1 MNRTLAE
8 WLTRPTVA
16 RVVVAIAVIV
26 GLAAGVVSA
35 RVDHDDDVLAFLPE
49 DDADVRAFRA
59 INRSF
64 GGLDVA
70 IVGIEADNPLD
81 PELFGKLR
89 DLTKTLND
97 AAEVKFALSL
107 ANVNDFQPSP
117 DGGIEADLLV
127 RDVPDSR
134 EGQRALKQKVM
145 SRDLIVGQLI
155 APGGKAT
162 IIYAFAAFG
171 ADPRAFAAKVKSEV
185 LQRFPSRSVYLGG
198 APFVSTYIYDSTQA
212 DLRSLTP
219 WAVAVI
225 VLLVF
230 AAFNDVRGVVLAL
243 LATTFG
249 IVVALALMVLTGH
262 RYNIVLSSMP
272 VILFSV
278 GSAYGI
284 HVLARYYALAADRPP
299 REALVDALTEVG
311 PTVIAAG
318 GTTMVGLLSFL
329 TMDIAP
335 LRSFGLFTAAGIGAA
350 LLSSLT
356 FVPAAVVVFNIRGRT
371 PSNAFGLLT
380 RWTQGLAA
388 YRGPAFAVVI
398 ACTAA
403 GAYATTQ
410 VDTRMDQSAFF
421 SFDSPP
427 ARADRFARR
436 HFGGAVFIQV
446 HATADF
452 SSPGVLRAWTRLADE
467 VSTLSHVSSVQHIG
481 QVVAQL
487 NAALAGARRIPDTDA
502 QVKLLYRF
510 LAGDAAVEQLVT
522 GDRKQSIMHIKV
534 STADLDELD
543 QTLAAIERLTADSLP
558 RRLRTVT
565 VEAAPARAWLSS
577 FLLGRIDAITRG
589 ADVPQGAAQ
598 LERLRAELAKAPP
611 PSQAADVRADLSSFL
626 ASPEAMVDLSSD
638 QAQRD
643 AIVAA
648 LMQPTEESQ

>member
-1 MNRTLAE
+1 
-8 WLTRPTVA
+8 
-16 RVVVAIAVIV
+16 
-26 GLAAGVVSA
+26 
-35 RVDHDDDVLAFLPE
+35 
-49 DDADVRAFRA
+49 
-59 INRSF
+59 
-64 GGLDVA
+64 
-70 IVGIEADNPLD
+70 
-81 PELFGKLR
+81 
-89 DLTKTLND
+89 
-97 AAEVKFALSL
+97 
-107 ANVNDFQPSP
+107 
-117 DGGIEADLLV
+117 
-127 RDVPDSR
+127 
-134 EGQRALKQKVM
+134 
-145 SRDLIVGQLI
+145 
-155 APGGKAT
+155 
-162 IIYAFAAFG
+162 
-171 ADPRAFAAKVKSEV
+171 
-185 LQRFPSRSVYLGG
+185 
-198 APFVSTYIYDSTQA
+198 
-212 DLRSLTP
+212 
-219 WAVAVI
+219 
-225 VLLVF
+225 
-230 AAFNDVRGVVLAL
+230 
-243 LATTFG
+243 
-249 IVVALALMVLTGH
+249 
-262 RYNIVLSSMP
+262 
-272 VILFSV
+272 
-278 GSAYGI
+278 
-284 HVLARYYALAADRPP
+284 
-299 REALVDALTEVG
+299 
-311 PTVIAAG
+311 
-318 GTTMVGLLSFL
+318 
-329 TMDIAP
+329 
-335 LRSFGLFTAAGIGAA
+335 
-350 LLSSLT
+350 
-356 FVPAAVVVFNIRGRT
+356 
-371 PSNAFGLLT
+371 
-380 RWTQGLAA
+380 
-388 YRGPAFAVVI
+388 FAVVI

-589 ADVPQGAAQ
+589 VDVPQGAAQ

-648 LMQPTEESQ
+648 LMQPTEESQRGALARWVDDPEAIDDLMYAAQSERPAAEARSRARRWFEALTQAGLTLPGGAAGDRVRARILDELSVVMAPQAAVA